1 MNRDKQSDST
11 AKQAPAANAAGAA
24 QREPISE
31 SIGKLILRVTLGG
44 LMLLHGI
51 AKLRNGI
58 DGVADML
65 DSSGL
70 PTGLA
75 YGVYIGEV
83 IAPVLLIL
91 GLWTRIAAIIF
102 AFNMLVAILIGHA
115 NEIFSLNQFGGWAI
129 ELPAL
134 FLLAAISVALLGP
147 GRICV
152 GKSTG
157 ICA

>member
-1 MNRDKQSDST
+1 MNRGSQPEPT
-11 AKQAPAANAAGAA
+11 AKQTHAADAN
-24 QREPISE
+24 RESTNE

-51 AKLRNGI
+51 AKLRNGV

-70 PTGLA
+70 PTVLA
-75 YGVYIGEV
+75 YGVYVGEV
-83 IAPVLLIL
+83 IAPILLIL
-91 GLWTRIAAIIF
+91 GLWTRVAAIIF
-102 AFNMLVAILIGHA
+102 AFNMLMAIILGHA
-115 NEIFSLNQFGGWAI
+115 NEIFALNQFGGWAI

-134 FLLAAISVALLGP
+134 FLLAAISIAFLGP

-157 ICA
+157 PCA